1 VHDPLRRPWTEPGRD
16 PELTRAAQRGDVGAL
31 HTLLR
36 NHRREL
42 WRACFTL
49 TLDRLRAER
58 LLHETL
64 LRAAKNLRSVPEG
77 AAILPWL
84 VRLAAHLATSLDR
97 RDGPTDAAAGRVQA
111 LGTVLDDEQSRA
123 FEAFAAL
130 PAADRLLL
138 SLAVLEGL
146 SYAEIAAI
154 TRREPNAVLHQLSV
168 LRARIAGEE
177 AA

>member
-42 WRACFTL
+42 WRVCFAL
-49 TLDRLRAER
+49 TLDRVRAER

-97 RDGPTDAAAGRVQA
+97 RDGPGEPAVARDQA
-111 LGTVLDDEQSRA
+111 LGTVLDDAQA
-123 FEAFAAL
+123 GVFEAYAAL
-130 PAADRLLL
+130 SVSDRLLL
-138 SLAVLEGL
+138 SLAALEGL

-154 TRREPNAVLHQLSV
+154 TRREPNAVLHQVSL

>member
-1 VHDPLRRPWTEPGRD
+1 
-16 PELTRAAQRGDVGAL
+16 VGAL

-42 WRACFTL
+42 WRVCFAL
-49 TLDRLRAER
+49 TLDRVRAER

-97 RDGPTDAAAGRVQA
+97 RDGPGEPAVARDQA
-111 LGTVLDDEQSRA
+111 LGTVLDDAQA
-123 FEAFAAL
+123 GVFEAYAAL
-130 PAADRLLL
+130 SVSDRLLL
-138 SLAVLEGL
+138 SLAALEGL

-154 TRREPNAVLHQLSV
+154 TRREPNAVLHQVSL